1 MNHPVV
7 LAIRSAPR
15 WQRAYLAR
23 SGVLA
28 KLKAMRGPG
37 ESYSDLIIRVARL
50 TESGAKR
57 SKDTFDQGHPR
68 YGSRISNVIPSN
80 GGDARPSLERFALA
94 SAISLSESG
103 GEVGPRV
110 RA

>member
-1 MNHPVV
+1 M
-7 LAIRSAPR
+7 PR
-15 WQRAYLAR
+15 GRLNR
-23 SGVLA
+23 
-28 KLKAMRGPG
+28 LKAMRCPG

-50 TESGAKR
+50 TEIGAKR
-57 SKDTFDQGHPR
+57 SKDTFDQRHPR

-94 SAISLSESG
+94 SAISLSEIG
-103 GEVGPRV
+103 GEVGPKV